1 MKPAMTAAQK
11 FVANAYG
18 ALRLDLKLPV
28 VEWKPLVLDRAT
40 LNAIERAAD
49 PYRRLPG
56 DGRG

>member
-1 MKPAMTAAQK
+1 MTAAQK